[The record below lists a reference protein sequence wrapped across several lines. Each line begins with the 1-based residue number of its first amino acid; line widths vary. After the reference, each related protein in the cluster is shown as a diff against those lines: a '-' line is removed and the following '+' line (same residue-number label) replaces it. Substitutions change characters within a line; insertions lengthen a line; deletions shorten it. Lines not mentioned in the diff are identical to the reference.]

1 VEDEVDEGLE
11 EEDAM
16 AFGRCRE
23 GMKGEGEGGRFGLP
37 FVWVLTNRSLKSVVY
52 IAA

>member
-23 GMKGEGEGGRFGLP
+23 GMKGEGGLVWRLFG
-37 FVWVLTNRSLKSVVY
+37 F
-52 IAA
+52 